1 MYVLT
6 VTNFADTCSG
16 RADTVSVYDT
26 YDDARAVTPRTTAVD
41 DLTVDVI
48 CHDDGTTGSL
58 CDRVGEDTAVAFEPW
73 LSSDGTRCHDYFCGD
88 RRY

>member
-48 CHDDGTTGSL
+48 CHDDGTTGWPVTMDHLFGSL
-58 CDRVGEDTAVAFEPW
+58 GMI
-73 LSSDGTRCHDYFCGD
+73 GG
-88 RRY
+88 RRAGVN